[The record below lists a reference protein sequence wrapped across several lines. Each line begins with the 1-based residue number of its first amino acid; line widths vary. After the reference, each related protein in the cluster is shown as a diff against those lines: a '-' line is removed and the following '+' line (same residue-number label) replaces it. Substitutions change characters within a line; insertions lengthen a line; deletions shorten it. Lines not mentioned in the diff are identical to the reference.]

1 MIRTCFLSLTIT
13 SMMFL
18 FACGGDGS
26 GGPGGGTPGDD
37 TVAPGDMTVETTV
50 DPVAVAA
57 GDAVAVTCTLFDTDG
72 AVIETDAWDVTV
84 DGTGAFTFDAG
95 ALTVTE
101 TGTFTVACVETGRDL
116 TDGTGAPLTVT
127 AGPAHS
133 VETEVDANEAPV
145 GGSVTVTCIIK
156 DAWGNLS
163 DEAALIEVDPADVG
177 ALDGDLFSSE
187 TAGSYDIACAAQK
200 GVPKDE
206 TPETVVFLTGAME
219 HVYTDLTAA
228 SIPAGTFTAV
238 ACSATDAF
246 GNPVDGIDFEI
257 QVAEALYVNEQDDSE
272 VGGVKAGIW
281 EVTCAPADGA
291 DATLHPADLE
301 ITALDADGLMILLTP
316 AKPAYQ
322 VGDQVTVGFTLVDK
336 YDNPVPGGE
345 IDDPEYDHEDG
356 LIELTSPKVFTF
368 LAEGMVLISTCVT
381 GDADKCDELEA
392 WCDGTAPVL
401 SITWPERGATLTGET
416 EVVVTGTIH
425 EDVSS
430 LAYFTINGED
440 VVPAEDGSFEF
451 VIDSAHG
458 LNIIDAAAADV
469 FENETLTT
477 RSYLFSKEY
486 LPMDAA
492 NPQVSL
498 VDEAALVRLDDS
510 MFLSDDPADE
520 NTVTALLTSLLT
532 ELDLASLIP
541 NPVAEDQD
549 LSVMC
554 LWDTYDISI
563 DGLTYDAPEV
573 LLYPTVG
580 GIKVVLD
587 LPNFHANFNVETDG
601 FGCLDYVGTIDASSV
616 HFEALVVLAVTPEGM
631 LDVIIDEPVTELQDL
646 NVDLTGITG
655 FLLNWIVDW
664 ASGALTAVIETLVMT
679 QIQDLVDG
687 AMAGLTETL
696 AEPIQFPIDGF
707 FEGMDQVVLNILV
720 RFDSSKWNQEGGAL
734 GANLAIYSEKTID
747 RDPLGVLTR
756 ANCNLPG
763 DEVFD
768 FDEDAQIEIGAHLD
782 VVNEALH
789 ALWWNGMLHL
799 GLTADALAGLGV
811 DVTEYGIVGLQLDT
825 QALLPPVITN
835 CNPEGQ
841 LMAQVGDLYVEAAFE
856 LMGIPADI
864 HMYLFLTLGADFAVV
879 DGEAG
884 KEIGIEVHDPDV
896 VLVDIAYVNDEW
908 KGKEWMLTGLLTDT
922 AIPLLMESLQEE
934 PISFAIPPI
943 SLGDLGSGDPADPQN
958 PGIQLPAKDLVLDLD
973 TILMQGGYLHAKT
986 GFQLVDTP
994 PAPEEPVPG
1003 E

>member
-1 MIRTCFLSLTIT
+1 MLII
-13 SMMFL
+13 
-18 FACGGDGS
+18 ACGGDGS
-26 GGPGGGTPGDD
+26 GGPGGGTPGGDS
-37 TVAPGDMTVETTV
+37 VAPDDMSVVTAV
-50 DPVAVAA
+50 DPIALAA
-57 GDAVAVTCTLFDTDG
+57 GDAASVTCTLMDADG
-72 AVIETDAWDVTV
+72 EAVESDAWDVDV
-84 DGTGAFTFDAG
+84 DGTGAFTYEAG
-95 ALTVTE
+95 ALTFTE
-101 TGTFTVACVETGRDL
+101 SGDFTVACVETDRDL
-116 TDGTGAPLTVT
+116 IDEIGVEVTVS
-127 AGPAHS
+127 AGPPHT
-133 VETEVDANEAPV
+133 VETEVDVNEAPV
-145 GGSVTVTCIIK
+145 GGSVTVICTIK
-156 DAWGNLS
+156 DEWGNVS
-163 DEAALIEVDPADVG
+163 DEAALVNVEPADVG
-177 ALDGDLFSSE
+177 ALDGDVFTSE

-200 GVPKDE
+200 GIPKDE
-206 TPETVVFLTGAME
+206 TPETVVFLAGGLE
-219 HVYTDLTAA
+219 HVYTDLAAA
-228 SIPAGTFTAV
+228 SIPAGTFTEV
-238 ACSATDAF
+238 TCSATDGY
-246 GNPVDGIDFEI
+246 GNPLDGYDFEI
-257 QVAEALYVNEQDDSE
+257 QLVEELYVNEQNDAE

-281 EVTCAPADGA
+281 EVTCAPAGDGE
-291 DATLHPADLE
+291 ATLHPADLE
-301 ITALDADGLMILLTP
+301 ITALDAEGLMLLLTP
-316 AKPAYQ
+316 SKPAYQ

-345 IDDPEYDHEDG
+345 IDDPDYDFVEG
-356 LIELTSPKVFTF
+356 LIDLTSPKVFTF
-368 LAEGMVLISTCVT
+368 LAEGMVLVSSCVT
-381 GDADKCDELEA
+381 GDAAKCDEVEA

-401 SITWPERGATLTGET
+401 SITWPERGATLTGDT

-451 VIDSAHG
+451 VIDSGHG

-510 MFLSDDPADE
+510 MFLSDDPADG

-532 ELDLASLIP
+532 ELDLGALIP
-541 NPVAEDQD
+541 NPVAENQD

-616 HFEALVVLAVTPEGM
+616 HFEALVILAVTPEGM
-631 LDVIIDEPVTELQDL
+631 LDILIEDPVTELQDL
-646 NVDLTGITG
+646 DVDLTGITG
-655 FLLNWIVDW
+655 FLLNWVIDW
-664 ASGALTAVIETLVMT
+664 ASGALTAIIETLVMT
-679 QIQDLVDG
+679 QIQDLVDS
-687 AMAGLTETL
+687 AMAGLMETL
-696 AEPIQFPIDGF
+696 SEPIQFPIDGF
-707 FEGMDQVVLNILV
+707 FEGMDQVVLNLLL
-720 RFDSSKWNQEGGAL
+720 RFDSSKWNQEGGELA
-734 GANLAIYSEKTID
+734 ANLAIYSEKKID

-756 ANCNLPG
+756 SNCNLPE

-768 FDEDAQIEIGAHLD
+768 FDEDAQIELGAHLD

-799 GLTADALAGLGV
+799 NLTAEALAGLGV

-825 QALLPPVITN
+825 QALIPPVVTN
-835 CNPEGQ
+835 CTPEGQ
-841 LMAQVGDLYVEAAFE
+841 LMAQVGDLYVEAEFE

-879 DGEAG
+879 EGEEGG
-884 KEIGIEVHDPDV
+884 KEIGIEVHEPDV

-922 AIPLLMESLQEE
+922 AIPLLMESLQEK
-934 PISFAIPPI
+934 PLSFAIPPI
-943 SLGDLGSGDPADPQN
+943 SLGDLGGGDPEDPEN

-986 GFQLVDTP
+986 GFMLVDTP